1 MKVLFGEAVTG
12 NPIWSLTT
20 GNRPWSRPGLPL
32 GTFIGYDSSVC
43 PCFHRTGSSTSP
55 LQWRLCSVDITS
67 ENQAT

>member
-12 NPIWSLTT
+12 NPIWGLR
-20 GNRPWSRPGLPL
+20 GNRPCSRPGLPL
-32 GTFIGYDSSVC
+32 GTFIGYDSSIC
-43 PCFHRTGSSTSP
+43 PYFHRTVSSTSP